1 MSFDPSEKLQIILNM
16 INEFVDK
23 ELVPMEHDFL
33 AKGFMAMEPELEK
46 KRDMVRQMELWAP
59 LHPREFGGMGLPLMD
74 TAMMYEALGRS
85 PIGLYVFGC

>member
-33 AKGFMAMEPELEK
+33 SNGFNAMEPEL
-46 KRDMVRQMELWAP
+46 
-59 LHPREFGGMGLPLMD
+59 
-74 TAMMYEALGRS
+74 
-85 PIGLYVFGC
+85 